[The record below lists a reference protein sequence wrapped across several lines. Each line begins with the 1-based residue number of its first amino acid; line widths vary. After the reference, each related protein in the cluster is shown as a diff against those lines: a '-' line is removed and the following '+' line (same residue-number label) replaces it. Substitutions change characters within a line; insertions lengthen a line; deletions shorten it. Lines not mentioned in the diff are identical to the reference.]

1 MFVAATLFSFIIG
14 SVFWGSGEPGNNISS
29 IIYQFI
35 VLIGFHALY
44 YMISIIVGKTGG
56 SIAFNIV
63 APMIVSMIFTIGD
76 GLIHL
81 GNFHFGDYWMSSFM
95 ATAQEPPADAGKI
108 VLALVASLVY
118 AVVFFVIG
126 LMINKKKQL

>member
-1 MFVAATLFSFIIG
+1 
-14 SVFWGSGEPGNNISS
+14 
-29 IIYQFI
+29 
-35 VLIGFHALY
+35 
-44 YMISIIVGKTGG
+44 
-56 SIAFNIV
+56 
-63 APMIVSMIFTIGD
+63 MIVSMIFTIGD